1 MSRTARDNRPNLKPV
16 TKVRLNEKYTK
27 VRLALVVLLVLV
39 AAAAFGYGV
48 YSLLQQEPGWVE
60 IEANSGSGVTC
71 ADEFVFL
78 YELGA
83 GELSATAE
91 KKALTLLYTQAA
103 EQACQIFNS
112 DTLFEGVHNVYT
124 LNRHPNEVLD
134 VDEALYDAFS
144 LLQSYENRNLYLAPV
159 YARYENL
166 FSCTD
171 DVQAE
176 EYDPYRSSDAAAEYQ
191 ELAAY
196 AADPSQVDVQLL
208 GGGKVRLFVSEEYL
222 AYAEE
227 NGITEFIDFFWM
239 KNAFLLDYIADR
251 LIENGYTHGTLSS
264 YDGFSRNLD
273 DRDVTYSLNLYD
285 RVGQAVYEA
294 AVLEY
299 SGARSFVSLRDHKMT
314 QLDSRHY
321 YEYANGETRSSYVD
335 IQDARCRSAV
345 PDLTAYS
352 AEMGCARLLLEV
364 SPLYIVDDLDGEALN
379 ALCQRGVFSVYCKDR
394 TVCYNDTALNL
405 SQFYDRDGVRYTS
418 RYQPEPLPQSS

>member
-16 TKVRLNEKYTK
+16 TKVKLNEKYTK
-27 VRLALVVLLVLV
+27 VRLVLVVLLVLI

-48 YSLLQQEPGWVE
+48 YSLLQQEPGWME
-60 IEANSGSGVTC
+60 IEAESGSGGTC
-71 ADEFVFL
+71 GDEFVFL

-83 GELSATAE
+83 GELAPTAE

-103 EQACQIFNS
+103 EQACQLFNS
-112 DTLFEGVHNVYT
+112 DTGFEGVHNVYT
-124 LNRHPNEVLD
+124 LNRNPNEVLE
-134 VDEALYDAFS
+134 VDEALYDAFA
-144 LLQSYENRNLYLAPV
+144 LLQSYENRNLYLAPL

-166 FSCTD
+166 FSCND
-171 DVQAE
+171 DGEADD
-176 EYDPYRSSDAAAEYQ
+176 YDPYRSSEAAAECQ

-227 NGITEFIDFFWM
+227 NGITDFIDFFWM
-239 KNAFLLDYIADR
+239 KNAFLLDFLADR
-251 LIENGYTHGTLSS
+251 LIENGFTRGTLSS

-273 DRDVTYSLNLYD
+273 SRDLTYSLNIYD
-285 RVGQAVYEA
+285 WVDQSVYEA

-299 SGARSFVSLRDHKMT
+299 SGVRSFVTLRDHKMT
-314 QLDSRHY
+314 RMDDRHY
-321 YEYANGETRSSYVD
+321 YEYADGETRSSYVD
-335 IQDARCRSAV
+335 IQDGRCRSAV

-352 AEMGCARLLLEV
+352 AGMGCAQLLLEV
-364 SPLYIVDDLDGEALN
+364 SPLYIADDLDAEALN
-379 ALCQRGVFSVYCKDR
+379 ALCQRGIFAVYCKDR
-394 TVCYNDTALNL
+394 TVCYNDGELCL

-418 RYQPEPLPQSS
+418 RYQPDPLPQ